1 MPLSFS
7 HFVLCTR
14 SEKIMNG
21 ECCKSLFYYANTE
34 RKKEREKVGKD
45 EKYIINQ
52 SDSLILILLVFLDG
66 I

>member
-1 MPLSFS
+1 MK
-7 HFVLCTR
+7 
-14 SEKIMNG
+14 SEKKNR
-21 ECCKSLFYYANTE
+21 E
-34 RKKEREKVGKD
+34 RGNVVKVFLLCEQGVKEREGKVGKD